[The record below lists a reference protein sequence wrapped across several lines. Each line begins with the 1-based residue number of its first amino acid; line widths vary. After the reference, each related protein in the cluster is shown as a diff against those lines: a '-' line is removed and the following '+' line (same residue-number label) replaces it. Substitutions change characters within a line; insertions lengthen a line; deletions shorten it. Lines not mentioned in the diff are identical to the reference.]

1 MNELVKKLSQGDH
14 PIEVRLQ
21 PERSAKALKE
31 CIDRGYVLIRFTD
44 TKGGTELGVRLLKD
58 ACNLDADFAQ
68 GTGRITL
75 KGTLTL
81 DYVKLQCA
89 AEIDLASLTGQGH
102 LTPA

>member
-1 MNELVKKLSQGDH
+1 
-14 PIEVRLQ
+14 
-21 PERSAKALKE
+21 
-31 CIDRGYVLIRFTD
+31 
-44 TKGGTELGVRLLKD
+44 LGVRLLKD